1 MAVRDTWNRALVYF
15 GLAEDH
21 DYRYEDELDPYEP
34 DTISDEAVAA
44 PPASRRSRGGSGSN
58 VRRLRRDQ
66 PAADDIDDIFADDAP
81 PRRRR
86 NLRPVADAGA
96 DVQVHFVTPRNFNDA
111 QEVADRFK
119 QNVPVILNLQSTSAD
134 LSKRLIDFS
143 SGLTY
148 ALDGGMQKI
157 AEKTFMLTPANVE
170 VSAEEK
176 ARLVEKGFFN
186 QS

>member
-1 MAVRDTWNRALVYF
+1 MAVRDTWNRARVYF
-15 GLAEDH
+15 GLAEDPN
-21 DYRYEDELDPYEP
+21 DRYEDEYDPYEP
-34 DTISDEAVAA
+34 DTISEEAVPPPSRRRREPA
-44 PPASRRSRGGSGSN
+44 PPPSN
-58 VRRLRRDQ
+58 VRRLRRDE
-66 PAADDIDDIFADDAP
+66 PADDIDDIFADDAP

-86 NLRPVADAGA
+86 NLRPVADGGA

-119 QNVPVILNLQSTSAD
+119 HNVPVILNLQSTSAD

-157 AEKTFMLTPANVE
+157 ADKTFMLTPANVE

>member
-21 DYRYEDELDPYEP
+21 DYRYEDEYDPYEP
-34 DTISDEAVAA
+34 DTVSEEAVPA
-44 PPASRRSRGGSGSN
+44 PSRRRREPPPPPSN
-58 VRRLRRDQ
+58 VRRLRRDE
-66 PAADDIDDIFADDAP
+66 PAADDIDDIFADDV

-86 NLRPVADAGA
+86 NLRPVAESGA

-119 QNVPVILNLQSTSAD
+119 RSVPVILNLQSTSAD

-157 AEKTFMLTPANVE
+157 ADKTFMLTPANVE

>member
-1 MAVRDTWNRALVYF
+1 M
-15 GLAEDH
+15 
-21 DYRYEDELDPYEP
+21 
-34 DTISDEAVAA
+34 
-44 PPASRRSRGGSGSN
+44 
-58 VRRLRRDQ
+58 RRLRRDE
-66 PAADDIDDIFADDAP
+66 PPADDIDDIFADDAA

-86 NLRPVADAGA
+86 NLRPVVRQRRRRPGPLRDALA
-96 DVQVHFVTPRNFNDA
+96 TSTTPRRC
-111 QEVADRFK
+111 ADRFK

-157 AEKTFMLTPANVE
+157 ADKTFMLTPANVE

>member
-15 GLAEDH
+15 GLAEDPE
-21 DYRYEDELDPYEP
+21 YRYEDEDDGYGEP
-34 DTISDEAVAA
+34 DTISDEAVSSH
-44 PPASRRSRGGSGSN
+44 SRRGSRGSSNN
-58 VRRLRRDQ
+58 VRRLRREE
-66 PAADDIDDIFADDAP
+66 PPNDIDEIFADDP
-81 PRRRR
+81 GPRRKAR
-86 NLRPVADAGA
+86 NLRPVAESGA

-119 QNVPVILNLQSTSAD
+119 RNVPVILNLQSTGND

-148 ALDGGMQKI
+148 AMDGGMQKI
-157 AEKTFMLTPANVE
+157 ADKTFMLTPANVE